1 MRPSNTGDL
10 KPHKLISYFEN
21 ILNDNLLDEVFIRR
35 MISAVYFS
43 LFNYWSIKNI
53 CKGIKGKGKRNDS
66 FPHVQFIQD
75 LVGRGFDAQIRTIYL
90 FSTKEISFSL
100 VSLLVSLTFPFFQ
113 LYFFLLIPHSL
124 SNSLSL
130 SLSCPKRLS
139 TSESLKEVE
148 RTFANFCFSAMCNL
162 LHN

>member
-90 FSTKEISFSL
+90 YRVAVDHYTLNQTTVTLTSNPYKGKTQDVEIGKNALKRVLESAKDIL
-100 VSLLVSLTFPFFQ
+100 N
-113 LYFFLLIPHSL
+113 FLD
-124 SNSLSL
+124 
-130 SLSCPKRLS
+130 KY
-139 TSESLKEVE
+139 
-148 RTFANFCFSAMCNL
+148 
-162 LHN
+162 